1 MRFIVAIFSFLLA
14 FTMIGLG
21 VAQRTIWAEPDQVLA
36 EAVVSGS
43 APITFIDGSVL
54 NTLDGRQKI
63 EVSGTG
69 DVFAAY
75 GRTADV
81 LAWIGDAAYNAVEF
95 DVAERAIS
103 TRRVSGAEAFVPDPR
118 GADVWLD
125 EYSRAESLSFVMN
138 APEDVSLVLLTD
150 GINPA
155 PAQFSISWPLDN
167 RTPWSGPL
175 IVGGVLLL
183 LMGIGLY
190 VWALTHFNRSRGPRR
205 KPPRLPKQPKRPKIK
220 ARKVPNAMNPIQ
232 TPTKGRRAAGKSASV
247 VTSLVAA
254 SIVLTGCATG
264 DALFS
269 INSAPSAS
277 PSSEPGTESPSIP
290 PAVTESQMK
299 RILSKISLAVSE
311 ADAAGSAE
319 LAAERFTGPA
329 LEMRVANYAVR
340 AKDSSVASLPA
351 IPSTEIKVLLPQR
364 TEKWPRTVF
373 TIVQEVPLQ
382 TVAPSPSPT
391 TEPAEDSAD
400 EESTEPSPE
409 PTVAAPQALVLVQ
422 ETPRDNFKI
431 AYAVSLSAGIVL
443 PELSARDIGTAR
455 LQPSVRVL
463 KMAPE
468 QLALA
473 YGDIVL
479 NGAESQHWNAFDT
492 ENDKLLPSIGTAA
505 KDAIKNELP
514 AVATISF
521 ANAPSEA
528 DPIAMSTTDAGALVA
543 VYLTETETVTPT
555 EQGAQINTKGIIKA
569 LSGVSNSH
577 RGTTVTYGDQLLFY
591 VPPANSDG
599 KIVLIGFSTHLLT
612 AEEL

>member
-1 MRFIVAIFSFLLA
+1 
-14 FTMIGLG
+14 MIGLG

-63 EVSGTG
+63 EISGTG

-81 LAWIGDAAYNAVEF
+81 LAWIGDATYNAVEF
-95 DVAERAIS
+95 DGVERAIS

-150 GINPA
+150 GISPA
-155 PAQFSISWPLDN
+155 PTQFSISWPLDN

-190 VWALTHFNRSRGPRR
+190 VWALTHLNRSRGPRR
-205 KPPRLPKQPKRPKIK
+205 KQPKFPKPPKRPKVK
-220 ARKVPNAMNPIQ
+220 ARKASNAMKPIT
-232 TPTKGRRAAGKSASV
+232 TPVKGRRAAGKSASV
-247 VTSLVAA
+247 VASLIVA
-254 SIVLTGCATG
+254 SVVLSGCAADG
-264 DALFS
+264 SLFS
-269 INSAPSAS
+269 TSSAPSAS
-277 PSSEPGTESPSIP
+277 PSSEAGTESPSIP

-340 AKDSSVASLPA
+340 AKDSAVSALPA

-364 TEKWPRTVF
+364 TERWPRTVF

-382 TVAPSPSPT
+382 TVAPSPSPS
-391 TEPAEDSAD
+391 PAEGGDVEDSVD
-400 EESTEPSPE
+400 GESTELAEAPA
-409 PTVAAPQALVLVQ
+409 VAAPQALVLVQ

-431 AYAVSLSAGIVL
+431 AYAVSLAAGIVL

-479 NGAESQHWNAFDT
+479 NGAESEYWNAFDT
-492 ENDKLLPSIGTAA
+492 ESDKLLPSIGTAA
-505 KDAIKNELP
+505 KDAIRNELP
-514 AVATISF
+514 SVATISF
-521 ANAPSEA
+521 ANTPGED

-569 LSGVSNSH
+569 LSGVSSSH

-599 KIVLIGFSTHLLT
+599 KIVLIGFSTHLLS
-612 AEEL
+612 AGEL